1 MRQLFKLQ
9 NQKIVPASESDASIA
24 LYVNPTEEERHHL
37 IQEREIDDHTISSAL
52 DPEETARIEFE
63 ESFTAMIV
71 KKPRAFKKVGHGY
84 NENYQFGVSSLG
96 IFIFEEMVIVISDN
110 EFPFLSDRR
119 FHRVTSL
126 KSFSMQLIGY
136 CTYHFMDHLR
146 IMNQISDELETQIS
160 QSMENK
166 YLLFMFSL
174 SKGLVYYLD
183 AINSNGMLLRRI
195 GNGQRLALNETERE
209 LLEDI
214 SIDNQQSYRSAEIA
228 SDVLSTMMDARAS
241 VVNNNLNQLMKF
253 LSVITFGV
261 GMVTLVVSTFS
272 MNVRIP
278 LSQYDHAFWMVLG
291 IAALALT
298 LFFLFWRTRKW

>member
-9 NQKIVPASESDASIA
+9 NQKIVPASETEAAIV
-24 LYVNPTEEERHHL
+24 LYTNPSEEERQYL
-37 IQEREIDDHTISSAL
+37 IHKHGIDDHTISSAL

-63 ESFTAMIV
+63 EHFTAMIV
-71 KKPRAFKKVGHGY
+71 KKPMAFKKTGLGY

-96 IFIFEEMVIVISDN
+96 IFIFDGCVILISDTD
-110 EFPFLSDRR
+110 FPFLSDRR
-119 FHRVTSL
+119 FHRITSL
-126 KSFSMQLIGY
+126 KSFSMVMIGY

-146 IMNQISDELETQIS
+146 IMNQISDELEAQIN

-183 AINSNGMLLRRI
+183 AINSNGLLLRRI
-195 GNGQRLALNETERE
+195 GNGQRLSLNESERE

-228 SDVLSTMMDARAS
+228 SDVLSTMMDARAG

>member
-1 MRQLFKLQ
+1 
-9 NQKIVPASESDASIA
+9 
-24 LYVNPTEEERHHL
+24 
-37 IQEREIDDHTISSAL
+37 
-52 DPEETARIEFE
+52 
-63 ESFTAMIV
+63 
-71 KKPRAFKKVGHGY
+71 
-84 NENYQFGVSSLG
+84 
-96 IFIFEEMVIVISDN
+96 
-110 EFPFLSDRR
+110 
-119 FHRVTSL
+119 
-126 KSFSMQLIGY
+126 
-136 CTYHFMDHLR
+136 
-146 IMNQISDELETQIS
+146 
-160 QSMENK
+160 
-166 YLLFMFSL
+166 MFSL